1 MKPNSNLQEHSTQ
14 SLDFRKDVKQKTLKK
29 VARLL
34 SDYYNLNNIPIEPN
48 ALKTQVINKVKEMDQ
63 STNKIAKDDNDYKAI
78 MTNQFRA
85 YQEQLFNKQKEM
97 NTDTNTLK
105 MATTMLEYLPKL
117 TKIPECMNSQTI
129 DKKHLNDLIKFIQN
143 IPHNS
148 SGIQITNS
156 DLADQIKLYYTKLF
170 TPFKSQIEYQEKQ
183 TNMENTPLIPRPMPQ
198 PRPIQMI
205 QKMPKPIP
213 QPKPLQIPQPKYIQ
227 IFQKMPQP
235 IPQSKHQHISQPID
249 NHFMLPTLFQ
259 SNTIPIKH
267 NGLVIAEIPN
277 NSCFTVVMTKDSKR
291 YYNSLDSNIIN
302 TNYSNSLVIS
312 LYSKM
317 VSPQET
323 KFKIKWVNYNSKG
336 QEQSSSSFKNSD
348 INASFNLFKDTIN
361 SVIKTIQ
368 PGMQEITE
376 KSPLKFFNIKLCISA
391 EDLYEGLL

>member
-1 MKPNSNLQEHSTQ
+1 MKRNFNLQEHSTQ
-14 SLDFRKDVKQKTLKK
+14 SLDFRKDVKQKTSKK
-29 VARLL
+29 IARLL

-97 NTDTNTLK
+97 NTDTNTLQ

-117 TKIPECMNSQTI
+117 TKIPECMNSRTI

-198 PRPIQMI
+198 PKPKQMI
-205 QKMPKPIP
+205 QI
-213 QPKPLQIPQPKYIQ
+213 
-227 IFQKMPQP
+227 MPQP
-235 IPQSKHQHISQPID
+235 IPQPKHQHTSQPKSQPID
-249 NHFMLPTLFQ
+249 THFMFPTLFQ

-291 YYNSLDSNIIN
+291 YYNSLDSNINN

-336 QEQSSSSFKNSD
+336 QEQSSSSIKNSD

-368 PGMQEITE
+368 PGMHEITE